1 MVGHSP
7 FFLQTSLFQKNHSC
21 SAKAFIS
28 KKAICFVLER
38 KKTEM
43 ELKMFLKEKPIDVA
57 TINVSN

>member
-1 MVGHSP
+1 
-7 FFLQTSLFQKNHSC
+7 
-21 SAKAFIS
+21 
-28 KKAICFVLER
+28 VLER